1 MANLYKTNYPFSEK
15 NLTSKI
21 FFSYWEML
29 LPWLENCF
37 IKRLF
42 KTKLKYENLLKCA
55 NWTKK
60 RKYFYLCLSQE
71 HERWDQIWKR
81 YVCYVFKR
89 SQLFCYHSRSNLAPL
104 DTGKL
109 SVSKSLLMNSFTFV
123 SIFGSFMSWGQRK
136 VVTLKETILIM
147 VKTMEPVT
155 RSKPSN
161 ALN

>member
-1 MANLYKTNYPFSEK
+1 MCKLNKETKVFL
-15 NLTSKI
+15 
-21 FFSYWEML
+21 
-29 LPWLENCF
+29 F
-37 IKRLF
+37 ICLF
-42 KTKLKYENLLKCA
+42 
-55 NWTKK
+55 
-60 RKYFYLCLSQE
+60 QE

-81 YVCYVFKR
+81 YVCYVFKP

-123 SIFGSFMSWGQRK
+123 SIFGSLMSWGSRK

-161 ALN
+161 ALNQLGIKYDDMMQSLNYSPATLLTLNTWTTYRTRYSVPEVDLGLLRWSSLWH